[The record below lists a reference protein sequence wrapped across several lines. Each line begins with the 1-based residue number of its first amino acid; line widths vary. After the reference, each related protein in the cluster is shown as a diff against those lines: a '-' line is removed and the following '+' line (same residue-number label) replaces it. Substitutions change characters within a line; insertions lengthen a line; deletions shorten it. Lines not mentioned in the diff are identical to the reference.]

1 MKRKAATILWFVL
14 GLSISLQA
22 AEFVIKEREIEIKG
36 RYLLVP
42 VNKKITPQA
51 FKGEDKAMQQQLDVF
66 VDGVLVHSPSV
77 DLAHTEGDISFWGQ
91 LDMSE
96 YVGKQA
102 RLRMWVLNEK
112 ARRAVPADTQALVMI
127 DTGDQPRGRE
137 ALYRETLRPQ
147 LRFSQMRGWNN
158 DTNGMLYYE
167 GEYHLFWQANPVGL
181 AHANMYWGHA
191 VSTDLVHWQ
200 ELPEALR
207 PFAQD
212 ATNIHP
218 ALAVGHCHSGGGAVD
233 LDNTGGW
240 QTGENK
246 VLLLTFTDT
255 GKEIGRGRLLPGFT
269 ESIAYSNDRGRTWTI
284 WEGNPIIRHVGRD
297 PKLFWYPSSSPNENH
312 TGTSENGGHWS
323 IAVYDEDSSGR
334 GIAFYRSTDLKHW
347 ERTGKLDGFFECPE
361 IFHAPVVGAHGKE
374 RWVMFGGDGQYV
386 VGDFNGRV
394 IVPEHQ
400 GKHRFIY
407 GNVYAGQCFSNAPDR
422 RTIYMGWA
430 RGLKLPDMPF
440 NQGFTLPLEFA
451 LHETSGGVRM
461 RGYPVREFDA
471 LRSRELFALS
481 NRRLSAGETVR
492 FATNEQLA
500 DIELTVRP
508 APGAETLVLAFGDVK
523 VGYNFGTGQT
533 LGLRKGAKKQEL
545 ASVPLVA
552 GTLQMRVVVDR
563 PMCEVFYNS
572 GEIYALIPKDGGRIG
587 ELTLATTGTVEEF
600 RVYGMTSIW
609 Q

>member
-1 MKRKAATILWFVL
+1 MGVSL
-14 GLSISLQA
+14 SLQA
-22 AEFVIKEREIEIKG
+22 AEYVIKEREIEIKG
-36 RYLLVP
+36 RYLLIP
-42 VNKKITPQA
+42 VNKKITVQA

-77 DLAHTEGDISFWGQ
+77 DLAHTESDISFWGQ

-96 YVGKQA
+96 YVGEKA

-112 ARRAVPADTQALVMI
+112 AKNAVPTDTQALAMI

-137 ALYRETLRPQ
+137 PLYRETLRPQ

-158 DTNGMLYYE
+158 DTNGMLYYD

-207 PFAQD
+207 PFAQ
-212 ATNIHP
+212 NEKKIHP

-233 LDNTGGW
+233 LNNTGGW
-240 QTGENK
+240 QMCEDK

-269 ESIAYSNDRGRTWTI
+269 ESIAFSNDRGRTWKI

-297 PKLFWYPSSSPNENH
+297 PKLFWYPSSSPHGNYA
-312 TGTSENGGHWS
+312 GTSEKGGHWS

-334 GIAFYRSTDLKHW
+334 GIAFYKSTDLKNW

-361 IFHAPVVGAHGKE
+361 IFHAPVTGAHGQK

-394 IVPEHQ
+394 VVPEHE
-400 GKHRFIY
+400 GKHRFIF
-407 GNVYAGQCFSNAPDR
+407 GTVYAGQCFTNAPDG

-440 NQGFTLPLEFA
+440 NQGFTVPLEFT
-451 LHETSGGVRM
+451 LHETSAGVRM
-461 RGYPVREFDA
+461 RGYPVKEFNA
-471 LRSRELFALS
+471 LRSRDLFAVS
-481 NRRLSAGETVR
+481 NRRLAAGETIQ
-492 FATNEQLA
+492 FETSEQLA

-508 APGAETLVLAFGDVK
+508 ASGAEKLVLAFGDVK
-523 VGYNFGTGQT
+523 LGYNFNTGQT
-533 LGLRKGAKKQEL
+533 LGLPTRGGGKKREL
-545 ASVPLVA
+545 APVRVRDGKLE
-552 GTLQMRVVVDR
+552 MRIVVDR
-563 PMCEVFYNS
+563 PMCEVFYNG
-572 GEIYALIPKDGGRIG
+572 GEVYALIPKDGGRIG
-587 ELTLATTGTVEEF
+587 ELTLSTTGTVEEF
-600 RVYGMTSIW
+600 RVYGMKSIW
-609 Q
+609 R